1 MLYSRQIVNQ
11 NSDKKPHF
19 ETMPNNAFEH
29 SQKAIKAYE
38 DTKQMPSG
46 MSTGDLQPEGVA
58 ILYGMGAL
66 TAQRLQKHQL
76 AHQYATKVMENQ
88 STPSSQELF
97 ATTLV
102 NIGKVDEAI
111 VAINK
116 AVEAQPNNKDLLQL
130 RDEISKKAI
139 KP

>member
-1 MLYSRQIVNQ
+1 VLYSRQIVNQ

-66 TAQRLQKHQL
+66 TAQRLQKH
-76 AHQYATKVMENQ
+76 
-88 STPSSQELF
+88 
-97 ATTLV
+97 
-102 NIGKVDEAI
+102 
-111 VAINK
+111 
-116 AVEAQPNNKDLLQL
+116 
-130 RDEISKKAI
+130 
-139 KP
+139 